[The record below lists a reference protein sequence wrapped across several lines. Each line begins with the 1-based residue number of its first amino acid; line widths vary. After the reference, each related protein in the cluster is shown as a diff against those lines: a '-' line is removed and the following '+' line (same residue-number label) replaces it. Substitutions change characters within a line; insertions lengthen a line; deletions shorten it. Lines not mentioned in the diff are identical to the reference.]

1 MTFKVRPMIAGA
13 AMGAAMV
20 FLLSLVSVAG
30 LPAEASAKAGQ
41 TGPTQGALLSETV
54 FKDVQVLKGIPAD
67 EFMDAMGMFSAS
79 LGYDCVACHSP
90 DIKDDRAAFAITTP
104 QIRRARQMVTMMN
117 SINETNF
124 GGRPLV
130 TCFTCH
136 HAQFPPESIPN
147 LALQYGD
154 VIDDPNSIRIAL
166 DRRFTVDQIVD
177 KYVQAL
183 GGAQR
188 LAALTS
194 YSARGTLSGFN
205 TSGNEAPIEIVAKAP
220 NQRVETIRTLEGTNV
235 KTYDGRTA
243 WAAEDWRPLP
253 LMPLTWWES
262 RRGPRRCADVVSRHH
277 QAGVQSLASR
287 ILDDRRS
294 TCSNP
299 PGHQCRSES
308 RELLFRPIRPAG
320 ASDAVEQDARGHR
333 ADADRLLRLPRRRGG
348 QDALQDRRNLDE
360 RTEHDSADPDTTK
373 HPGRR
378 GEVRQARAIPA
389 TVMGGAGGTTWSTV
403 TAARPSPDQCPSGL
417 PAVLCR

>member
-1 MTFKVRPMIAGA
+1 MTFKGRPTIAGA
-13 AMGAAMV
+13 VTGAAMV

-30 LPAEASAKAGQ
+30 LRAEASAKAGQ
-41 TGPTQGALLSETV
+41 TGPTQGAPLAETV

-166 DRRFTVDQIVD
+166 DRRFTADQIFD

-253 LMPLTWWES
+253 LMPLSGGNLEGARVDALTSFPATIKQGFTRWQVGSSTIDDRPVQILQGTNAGQNPVNFYFDQSGLLVRVMRWNKTLVGTVPTQTDYS
-262 RRGPRRCADVVSRHH
+262 DYRDV
-277 QAGVQSLASR
+277 AGVKMPFKIVVTWTNGQNT
-287 ILDDRRS
+287 ILLTQVQPNILVDAAK
-294 TCSNP
+294 
-299 PGHQCRSES
+299 
-308 RELLFRPIRPAG
+308 FARPAPF
-320 ASDAVEQDARGHR
+320 QH
-333 ADADRLLRLPRRRGG
+333 
-348 QDALQDRRNLDE
+348 Q
-360 RTEHDSADPDTTK
+360 
-373 HPGRR
+373 
-378 GEVRQARAIPA
+378 
-389 TVMGGAGGTTWSTV
+389 
-403 TAARPSPDQCPSGL
+403 
-417 PAVLCR
+417 

>member
-1 MTFKVRPMIAGA
+1 MTFKGRAMIAGA
-13 AMGAAMV
+13 VVGAAIV
-20 FLLSLVSVAG
+20 FFLGLISVAG
-30 LPAEASAKAGQ
+30 LRAEASAKAGQ
-41 TGPTQGALLSETV
+41 TGPTQGPLLSETV

-154 VIDDPNSIRIAL
+154 VIDDPNSIRIAS
-166 DRRFTVDQIVD
+166 DRRFTADQIFD

-253 LMPLTWWES
+253 LMTLTGGNLEGARVDALTSFPATIKQGFS
-262 RRGPRRCADVVSRHH
+262 RWQVGSSTIDDRPVQILQGTNAGQNPVNFYFDQSGLLVRVMRWNKTLVGTVPTQTDYSDYRDV
-277 QAGVQSLASR
+277 AGVKMPFKIVVTWTNGQNT
-287 ILDDRRS
+287 ILL
-294 TCSNP
+294 TQVQPNIP
-299 PGHQCRSES
+299 V
-308 RELLFRPIRPAG
+308 
-320 ASDAVEQDARGHR
+320 DAA
-333 ADADRLLRLPRRRGG
+333 
-348 QDALQDRRNLDE
+348 
-360 RTEHDSADPDTTK
+360 K
-373 HPGRR
+373 F
-378 GEVRQARAIPA
+378 AIPA
-389 TVMGGAGGTTWSTV
+389 PF
-403 TAARPSPDQCPSGL
+403 RHQ
-417 PAVLCR
+417 

>member
-1 MTFKVRPMIAGA
+1 MTFSGRRTMTGAVVGA
-13 AMGAAMV
+13 AIV
-20 FLLSLVSVAG
+20 FLLGLVSVAG
-30 LPAEASAKAGQ
+30 LRAEASAKAGQ
-41 TGPTQGALLSETV
+41 AGPAQGAQLSDTV

-79 LGYDCVACHSP
+79 LGYDCASCHSP

-104 QIRRARQMVTMMN
+104 QIRRARQMVMMMN

-154 VIDDPNSIRIAL
+154 VIDDPNSIRIAS
-166 DRRFTVDQIVD
+166 DRRFTADQIFD

-253 LMPLTWWES
+253 LMTLSGGNVEGARVDALTSFPGTIKQGFS
-262 RRGPRRCADVVSRHH
+262 RWQVGSSTIDDRPVQILQGTNAGQNPVNFYFDQSGLLVRVMRWNKTLVGTVPTQTDYSDYRDV
-277 QAGVQSLASR
+277 AGVKMPFKIVVTWTNGQNT
-287 ILDDRRS
+287 ILLTQVQPNIPVDAAR
-294 TCSNP
+294 
-299 PGHQCRSES
+299 
-308 RELLFRPIRPAG
+308 FARPAPF
-320 ASDAVEQDARGHR
+320 Q
-333 ADADRLLRLPRRRGG
+333 
-348 QDALQDRRNLDE
+348 QQ
-360 RTEHDSADPDTTK
+360 
-373 HPGRR
+373 
-378 GEVRQARAIPA
+378 
-389 TVMGGAGGTTWSTV
+389 
-403 TAARPSPDQCPSGL
+403 
-417 PAVLCR
+417 